1 MPGYLWVNNEGL
13 YEPLMAQIQTTVCWM
28 VPWQLK
34 MCEVQC
40 GGTSPTMLAV
50 MDAFNWSL
58 YILSKLSSNYFLVIS
73 LKSDMRPKQFL
84 YRIRICTLRW
94 GKIKKTC
101 NTSFVSLKAFT
112 IAWFLQQQ
120 TYLFHKHSVHSWND
134 ESYLL
139 LFFFFSG
146 LKRKFLLAWNI
157 TNQGSAQNIF
167 YGWVIANH
175 LN

>member
-1 MPGYLWVNNEGL
+1 
-13 YEPLMAQIQTTVCWM
+13 MAQIQSTVSWM

-34 MCEVQC
+34 LCEVQC

-58 YILSKLSSNYFLVIS
+58 YILSKLPSNYFLVIS

-94 GKIKKTC
+94 GKTKKTC
-101 NTSFVSLKAFT
+101 NTCFVSLKAFT

-120 TYLFHKHSVHSWND
+120 TYLFNKNSVHSWKD
-134 ESYLL
+134 ERELFAF
-139 LFFFFSG
+139 LFFVFFLVWKGSCSWPKTLQTKIQ
-146 LKRKFLLAWNI
+146 LKTYFMVELLQTI
-157 TNQGSAQNIF
+157 
-167 YGWVIANH
+167 
-175 LN
+175 